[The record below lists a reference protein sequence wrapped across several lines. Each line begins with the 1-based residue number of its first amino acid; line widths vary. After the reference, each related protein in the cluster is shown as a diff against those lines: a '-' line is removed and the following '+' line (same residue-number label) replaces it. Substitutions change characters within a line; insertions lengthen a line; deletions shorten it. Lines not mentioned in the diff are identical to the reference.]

1 MNFQDYGER
10 GSDIDDKHHMNDK
23 YLFPYTA
30 EEDHVSSHN
39 NFMHST
45 SRIMSPDVNNPGM
58 EYHGSHMG
66 SRIGSVLGSIHG
78 SVCGSMRGSPSP
90 LMPPVSM
97 MHTVHPPDPPQ

>member
-10 GSDIDDKHHMNDK
+10 GSDIDDKHHMTDK

-58 EYHGSHMG
+58 DYHGSHMG
-66 SRIGSVLGSIHG
+66 SRIESLLGSIHG

-97 MHTVHPPDPPQ
+97 MHTVHPPEPPQ